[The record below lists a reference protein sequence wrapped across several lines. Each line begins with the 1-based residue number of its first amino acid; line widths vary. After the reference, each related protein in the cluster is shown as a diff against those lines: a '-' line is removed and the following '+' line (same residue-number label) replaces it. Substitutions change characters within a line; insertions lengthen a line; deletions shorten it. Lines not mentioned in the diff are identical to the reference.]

1 MALLR
6 LIQDNIDLLNFD
18 TVANLFAS
26 RSYLETNTLHDYKQL
41 LQKLNGTTKHVLS
54 NLSLYN
60 FKTIVVMKYKIFT
73 FYPTFFTLSLFDST

>member
-6 LIQDNIDLLNFD
+6 LIQDNIDLFYFD
-18 TVANLFAS
+18 RVANLFAS
-26 RSYLETNTLHDYKQL
+26 RSYLETNTLHNYKQL

-60 FKTIVVMKYKIFT
+60 FKTIVVMK
-73 FYPTFFTLSLFDST
+73 S